1 MLRLE
6 RKKRL
11 VSGKYDDEVYTDGEV
26 SDTIVLLKK
35 LALQI

>member
-6 RKKRL
+6 RKKGL

-26 SDTIVLLKK
+26 SDTIALLKK